1 MGRQPKSP
9 MTPGA
14 RSMNDEI
21 EYVLRTILHLY
32 DKEYE
37 NICMYRTKLQ
47 KVKPDC
53 LTENDKRQLI
63 FIQEH
68 SEKFKQCKT
77 PALKYLDWL
86 LKKYPKLCHTV
97 VGNLIQNTHIV
108 SDMQACNLKIGPN
121 SNDTAWADTQT
132 EIEIEKIINN
142 PPRGLMSSV
151 DIKEQFD
158 RISDKP
164 RTKFTSYETKNKQN
178 VVLTTL
184 VQLERWSESYGSDK
198 IRNNSAAASNAA
210 KIRIQS
216 ISDDPII
223 APTAPATPAASKAAP
238 AAPAAPKAAPAAA
251 PAAPKAAPAAPAAP
265 KAAPAA
271 APAAPKAAPAAPAAP
286 KATPVAQKAASTANP
301 YICDLGHSGVN
312 PYLIQHTRP

>member
-1 MGRQPKSP
+1 MGKKQKSP

-68 SEKFKQCKT
+68 SKKFKQCKT

-151 DIKEQFD
+151 DINEQFD

-164 RTKFTSYETKNKQN
+164 RTKFTSYEMTNKQH

-198 IRNNSAAASNAA
+198 IRNNSAAASNAGLEA
-210 KIRIQS
+210 EMSRLRHDDVSGSEAGGAAVGGLLRNSLAHQTLALQADKVCFPSIRCIC
-216 ISDDPII
+216 PHCF
-223 APTAPATPAASKAAP
+223 ASF
-238 AAPAAPKAAPAAA
+238 
-251 PAAPKAAPAAPAAP
+251 
-265 KAAPAA
+265 
-271 APAAPKAAPAAPAAP
+271 
-286 KATPVAQKAASTANP
+286 S
-301 YICDLGHSGVN
+301 LLLLLRS
-312 PYLIQHTRP
+312 L

>member
-1 MGRQPKSP
+1 MGKQPKSP

-142 PPRGLMSSV
+142 PPRGLMSSG
-151 DIKEQFD
+151 DIEEQFD
-158 RISDKP
+158 RIPDKP

-198 IRNNSAAASNAA
+198 IRNNTAAASNAA
-210 KIRIQS
+210 KIRIQP
-216 ISDDPII
+216 ISDDPI
-223 APTAPATPAASKAAP
+223 TAP
-238 AAPAAPKAAPAAA
+238 AAPAAA
-251 PAAPKAAPAAPAAP
+251 PAAPATP
-265 KAAPAA
+265 KAAPA
-271 APAAPKAAPAAPAAP
+271 
-286 KATPVAQKAASTANP
+286 AQKAASTANP

-312 PYLIQHTRP
+312 PYLIQQTRP